1 MQLSTCIFPRVT
13 DILPVPVP
21 LPLHDIISQ
30 LLTVKLNENV
40 SHKKGEGTI
49 EKVSVIGWKMGR
61 SPFFLQIWLEAGRD
75 MNRTQLAFR
84 SPEARGCNI
93 PSGPK
98 DPCSWG
104 EGEEEF
110 CQKEG
115 QEVEE
120 EGGQED
126 RGGQGRRGR
135 GGGVRKEVGLLHF
148 LCKPNWWF
156 IHS

>member
-40 SHKKGEGTI
+40 SHRKGEGTI
-49 EKVSVIGWKMGR
+49 EKVCHWVEDRKK
-61 SPFFLQIWLEAGRD
+61 PFPQIWLEAGRD

-98 DPCSWG
+98 DPRSWG

-126 RGGQGRRGR
+126 RRTREEGKWRWCEEIGGPAAFPLQT
-135 GGGVRKEVGLLHF
+135 
-148 LCKPNWWF
+148 
-156 IHS
+156 